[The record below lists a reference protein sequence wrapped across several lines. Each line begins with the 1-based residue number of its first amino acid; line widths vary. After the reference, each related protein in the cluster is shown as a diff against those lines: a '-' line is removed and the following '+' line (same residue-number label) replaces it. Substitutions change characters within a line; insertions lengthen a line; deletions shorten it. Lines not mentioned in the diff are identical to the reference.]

1 MRSTMIWPVSLT
13 LALGGLL
20 AGHDLAYRLT
30 GAPSADLHAYLA
42 HAPQLL
48 LVLALPAALLA
59 VGGTRGG
66 AVRPGCFALLGT
78 TAYVA
83 MEHLEQLASGG
94 VPWLLGSP
102 VFWLGLALQLPFALA
117 AWWIARGLLRL
128 EPPRDRHPQP
138 LPTPWLQLVA
148 PLVSL
153 APAQVPVRRR
163 LRGPP
168 QLL

>member
-1 MRSTMIWPVSLT
+1 MIWPISLA

-30 GAPSADLHAYLA
+30 GAEAAGLHAYLA

-59 VGGTRGG
+59 VSGTRGG
-66 AVRPGCFALLGT
+66 TMRPRSFALLGT
-78 TAYVA
+78 AAYVA
-83 MEHLEQLASGG
+83 MEHLEQLSYGG
-94 VPWLLGSP
+94 LPWLLESP

-128 EPPRDRHPQP
+128 EAKVARPPR
-138 LPTPWLQLVA
+138 LPSAWIALVVPAA
-148 PLVSL
+148 PP
-153 APAQVPVRRR
+153 APAPVPAWPR

-168 QLL
+168 PLL

>member
-1 MRSTMIWPVSLT
+1 MIWPISLA

-30 GAPSADLHAYLA
+30 GTEAAALHAYLA

-59 VGGTRGG
+59 VSGTRGG
-66 AVRPGCFALLGT
+66 TVRPGGFALLGT
-78 TAYVA
+78 AAYVA
-83 MEHLEQLASGG
+83 MEHLEQLAYGG
-94 VPWLLGSP
+94 MPWLLGSP
-102 VFWLGLALQLPFALA
+102 VFWVGLALQLPFALA
-117 AWWIARGLLRL
+117 AWWVARGLLRL
-128 EPPRDRHPQP
+128 EVRPARPPC
-138 LPTPWLQLVA
+138 LPAAWLTLVLPAA
-148 PLVSL
+148 PL
-153 APAQVPVRRR
+153 APAPIPARLR

>member
-1 MRSTMIWPVSLT
+1 MIWPISLT
-13 LALGGLL
+13 LALSGLL

-59 VGGTRGG
+59 VSGTRGG
-66 AVRPGCFALLGT
+66 AVRPGGFGLLGT

-83 MEHLEQLASGG
+83 MEHLEQLAHGG
-94 VPWLLGSP
+94 IPWLLGSP

-117 AWWIARGLLRL
+117 AWWVARSLLRL
-128 EPPRDRHPQP
+128 EPPPGRRPQP
-138 LPTPWLQLVA
+138 LPTTWLELVA
-148 PLVSL
+148 PAVSL
-153 APAQVPVRRR
+153 VPAQVPAQPR

-168 QLL
+168 RFL